1 MIGDKLVITDYHR
14 AGAEQALPT
23 VLERLEAGGRIG
35 VSVAGESGSG
45 KSETGHCLKE
55 KLEAAGQKV
64 VLLGQ
69 DDYFRLPPKSNHAR
83 RLEGIDWV
91 GPGEVRIDLLDEHV
105 RAVKDG
111 AAEITKPLVYFDEDR
126 IDEETITGGPW
137 DAVVIEG
144 TYTSLVESLDV
155 RVFID
160 RDYRQTKKAR
170 LKRARDPDVKFLEQV
185 LHIEHD
191 EISKHKARAN
201 VVIAPPPEEAELRLK
216 D

>member
-35 VSVAGESGSG
+35 ISVAGESGSG
-45 KSETGHCLKE
+45 KSETGHCLME
-55 KLEAAGQKV
+55 KLEQAGKKV
-64 VLLGQ
+64 ILLGQ
-69 DDYFRLPPKSNHAR
+69 DDYFKLPPKSNHNR
-83 RLEGIDWV
+83 RLQGIDWV

-111 AAEITKPLVYFDEDR
+111 ATEITKPLVYFEEDR
-126 IDEETITGGPW
+126 IDEETVGGGPW

-144 TYTSLVESLDV
+144 TYTSLVDSLDV

-170 LKRARDPDVKFLEQV
+170 LTRARDPDVEFLEQV

-191 EISKHKARAN
+191 EISQHKARAD
-201 VVIAPPPEEAELRLK
+201 VVVAPPPEEAELRLEE
-216 D
+216 